1 MMTNI
6 QAAQV
11 QDSLNVTTP
20 NDKAIPAS
28 SVETVKE
35 GIVGKVDKLSE
46 YLEILLVKFVDA
58 IPSIIAALLGLF
70 VGLFLIRTILK
81 IIRKRFEKQNVD
93 ISLRNFLISIIK
105 FVLYA
110 ILILVVIQNLG
121 FQTTAILGALSG
133 MVLAVGLALQG
144 SLANFAGGV
153 LILLF
158 RPFEV
163 GDYIENNSGTDGTV
177 EKIDLLYTTLT
188 SAQGIKVYSPN
199 GALANSVIRNFT
211 QLTSRRF
218 EYVVGISYD
227 ANIKTAQNI
236 ILDILKNDSR
246 VNQEPAPDVFV
257 SLLADSAVN
266 LTIRAWATKENYW
279 SARNNLQE
287 EIKIALD
294 KAGISIPFP
303 QREMRIV
310 NEVPKEK

>member
-1 MMTNI
+1 MTNI